1 VEGLA
6 ATLQKIPFFAG
17 LPRGELARVAGRL
30 EPRHYSPG
38 QTVFQQGDDGDGLY
52 LVQSGA
58 VEVSL
63 HKDGGQPQ
71 TLAVLGPH
79 ECFGEMSLL
88 TGQKR
93 SATVRALV
101 QSAILKLPRESWD
114 DLLREH
120 PSISYYFCQVL
131 SRRLG
136 ETNWEISKGRGA
148 LDRVLEEFF
157 AAQAPPVQDLLLRT
171 ASLTVLDPAV
181 IASALSI
188 ADPREVLGLLATI
201 HPALI
206 RSTPDGRYVCLEVLQ
221 DFLRARQA
229 RALTPARREELC
241 HRFAAAFSAR
251 GQWVSA
257 IEQWIQAGAW
267 DEVLREVTARRE
279 ALHGSV
285 PAAEILRWLGVIQPH
300 LPDAAGDLTRLRADA
315 LVRLD
320 RVDEAIG
327 CYEAFLARGGTPA
340 EAAEDLGGYYEE
352 LAGLYQRQG
361 REEDALAALRQGF
374 AALAGTRRDWDA
386 VQAMEPALALSR
398 AGPSAQ
404 AFRWTRQVFQALQGV
419 DVRAR
424 VRAFPGYS
432 RWLVL
437 GLGLAVGA
445 ALWRVPPSTALD
457 RNAIGLLASL
467 TAAVVVWAF
476 NVFDEYIVA
485 LMLLFTW
492 LLAGIVPPAMA
503 LSGFS
508 SSSWFFFLGALG
520 IGAAITKSGLLYRA
534 ALQVLRCLPPN
545 NTLYRLVLVA
555 SGLVVSPVMPNI
567 MGRLAIMAP
576 VSQALA
582 EAMGFRPRSNGSAG
596 IVLAAYV
603 GFSQAGFMFL
613 TGATGSL
620 FAWNL
625 LPEAARGDFG
635 WARWAAAAL
644 PAGLILLGGLVA
656 AIQLRFPLRAEER
669 KGISPEMLRTQ
680 LEVLGPLTAREWISV
695 GVLAA
700 ALAGWATKPWHG
712 VAEAWVTLGAFL
724 LFLTTGVLDKT
735 GLKSNIDWGFLLFFG
750 VVSSLAVMVPHL
762 KVDRWMLERAAPILT
777 RVAFHPLPFLLTALL
792 LAYTLRLFLNKFP
805 AIILLTFA
813 LLPWGQKL
821 GIHPGV
827 IIVTIL
833 MAVDCWFLP
842 YQDTNYQIT
851 YYGTHE
857 KAFTHAQARTLM
869 VAKLA
874 ASLAAVAASVP
885 YWRLLGLIR

>member
-1 VEGLA
+1 MEGLA
-6 ATLQKIPFFAG
+6 ATLRKIPFFAG
-17 LPRGELARVAGRL
+17 LPREELARVVGKL
-30 EPRHYSPG
+30 EPRHYPPG
-38 QTVFQQGDDGDGLY
+38 ETVFQQGDDGDGLY
-52 LVQSGA
+52 VVQSGA

-63 HKDGGQPQ
+63 HKYSGFPQ

-101 QSAILKLPRESWD
+101 GSAILKLPRESWD
-114 DLLREH
+114 DLLREQ
-120 PSISYYFCQVL
+120 PSISRYFCQVL

-148 LDRVLEEFF
+148 LDRILEEFL
-157 AAQAPPVQDLLLRT
+157 AAQPESVQDLLLRT
-171 ASLTVLDPAV
+171 ASLAVLDPAV
-181 IASALSI
+181 IASAFALP
-188 ADPREVLGLLATI
+188 DPGELFGRLATA

-206 RSTPDGRYVCLEVLQ
+206 RPIPDGRYVCLDVLR
-221 DFLRARQA
+221 DFLRARQE
-229 RALTPARREELC
+229 RALAPGQREELC
-241 HRFAAAFSAR
+241 HRLAAAFSAR
-251 GQWVSA
+251 GEWANA

-267 DEVLREVTARRE
+267 REVLRELSARRDD
-279 ALHGSV
+279 LRGGV
-285 PAAEILRWLGVIQPH
+285 PGADILRWLDAIQPH

-340 EAAEDLGGYYEE
+340 EAAEDLAGYYEE
-352 LAGLYQRQG
+352 LAALYQRQG
-361 REEDALAALRQGF
+361 REGDALAALRQGF
-374 AALAGTRRDWDA
+374 AALAGPRKDWEA

-398 AGPSAQ
+398 AGSPAQ
-404 AFRWTRQVFQALQGV
+404 AFRWTRQVFRALQGV
-419 DVRAR
+419 DVRSR
-424 VRAFPGYS
+424 VRALPGYS

-445 ALWRVPPSTALD
+445 ALWRVPPSAALD
-457 RNAIGLLASL
+457 RNAIVLLASL
-467 TAAVVVWAF
+467 TAAVVVWGF

-485 LMLLFTW
+485 LMLLITW
-492 LLAGIVPPAMA
+492 LLAAIVPPAMA

-582 EAMGFRPRSNGSAG
+582 EAMGFRARSNGSAG

-635 WARWAAAAL
+635 WARWAAAAF
-644 PAGLILLGGLVA
+644 PAGLVLLGGLVL
-656 AIQLRFPLRAEER
+656 AIELWFPLQAEER
-669 KGISPEMLRTQ
+669 RGISPAILRTQ
-680 LEVLGPLTAREWISV
+680 LEVLGPLTTREWISV
-695 GVLAA
+695 AVLAA
-700 ALAGWATKPWHG
+700 ALVGWATKPWHG

-724 LFLTTGVLDKT
+724 LFLMTGVLDKT

-762 KVDRWMLERAAPILT
+762 KVDRWMLDRATPILA

-792 LAYTLRLFLNKFP
+792 LAYALRLFLSKFP
-805 AIILLTFA
+805 AIILLTFG
-813 LLPWGQKL
+813 LLPWGQQL

-827 IIVTIL
+827 LILTIL

-842 YQDTNYQIT
+842 YQDT
-851 YYGTHE
+851 
-857 KAFTHAQARTLM
+857 
-869 VAKLA
+869 
-874 ASLAAVAASVP
+874 
-885 YWRLLGLIR
+885 

>member
-1 VEGLA
+1 MEGLA
-6 ATLQKIPFFAG
+6 ATLRKIPSFAG
-17 LPRGELARVAGRL
+17 LPREELARVVAKL
-30 EPRHYSPG
+30 EPRHYPPG
-38 QTVFQQGDDGDGLY
+38 ELVFRQGDDGDGLY
-52 LVQSGA
+52 VVQSGA

-63 HKDGGQPQ
+63 HPYSGFPQ
-71 TLAVLGPH
+71 TLAVLGPD

-93 SATVRALV
+93 SASVRALV
-101 QSAILKLPRESWD
+101 QSAILRLRKEHWD

-120 PSISYYFCQVL
+120 PSISYHFCQVL

-136 ETNWEISKGRGA
+136 ETNWEISKGRGG
-148 LDRVLEEFF
+148 LDRILEEFF
-157 AAQAPPVQDLLLRT
+157 AAQPDPVQDLLLRT
-171 ASLTVLDPAV
+171 ASLAVLDPAV
-181 IASALSI
+181 IASAFSLP
-188 ADPREVLGLLATI
+188 DPRERFGLLAAA
-201 HPALI
+201 HPAFILPI
-206 RSTPDGRYVCLEVLQ
+206 SDGRYVCLDVLR
-221 DFLRARQA
+221 DFLRARQE
-229 RALTPARREELC
+229 RALAPGQREELC
-241 HRFAAAFSAR
+241 HRLAAAFAAR
-251 GQWVSA
+251 GEWTNAV
-257 IEQWIQAGAW
+257 EQWMQAGAW
-267 DEVLREVTARRE
+267 REVLRELTARRD
-279 ALHGSV
+279 ALGSV
-285 PAAEILRWLGVIQPH
+285 PAADILRWLDAIRPH
-300 LPDAAGDLTRLRADA
+300 LPDAAGPLTRLRAEA

-320 RVDEAIG
+320 RADEAIG
-327 CYEAFLARGGTPA
+327 CYEAFLARGGTA
-340 EAAEDLGGYYEE
+340 QDLGGYYEE

-361 REEDALAALRQGF
+361 REGDALAALRHGF
-374 AALAGTRRDWDA
+374 AALAGPQRDGDA
-386 VQAMEPALALSR
+386 VLAMEPALAFTP
-398 AGPSAQ
+398 AGSPAQ
-404 AFRWTRQVFQALQGV
+404 AFRWTRQIFATLQGV
-419 DVRAR
+419 DVRSR
-424 VRAFPGYS
+424 VRALPRYS

-445 ALWRVPPSTALD
+445 ALWRVPPSAALD
-457 RNAIGLLASL
+457 GNAIGLLASL

-476 NVFDEYIVA
+476 NVFDEYVVA

-492 LLAGIVPPAMA
+492 LLAAIVPPGMA

-520 IGAAITKSGLLYRA
+520 IGAAITRSGLLYRA
-534 ALQVLRCLPPN
+534 ALQVLRHLPPN
-545 NTLYRLVLVA
+545 NTLYRLALVA

-576 VSQALA
+576 VSRALA

-644 PAGLILLGGLVA
+644 APGLIVLGGLVVT
-656 AIQLRFPLRAEER
+656 IQLRFRLEAEEQQ
-669 KGISPEMLRTQ
+669 GISPETLRAQ
-680 LEVLGPLTAREWISV
+680 LEVLGPLTPREWISV
-695 GVLAA
+695 GVLVA
-700 ALAGWATKPWHG
+700 ALAGWSTKPWHG

-724 LFLTTGVLDKT
+724 LFLVTGVLDKT

-750 VVSSLAVMVPHL
+750 VVSALAVMVPHL
-762 KVDRWMLERAAPILT
+762 KVDRWMLERAAPILAK
-777 RVAFHPLPFLLTALL
+777 VAFHPLPFLLTVLL
-792 LAYTLRLFLNKFP
+792 LAYALRLFLSKFP
-805 AIILLTFA
+805 AIILLTLS

-821 GIHPGV
+821 GIHPG
-827 IIVTIL
+827 ILILTIL
-833 MAVDCWFLP
+833 MAMDCWFLP

-857 KAFTHAQARTLM
+857 KAFTHAQARILM
-869 VAKLA
+869 IAKLA
-874 ASLAAVAASVP
+874 ASLVAVAASVP